1 METFY
6 EINTADKT
14 NESLLQEQID
24 VIITKHVRE
33 HESVW
38 SIFNRPVLD
47 VRRVLL
53 SCKLASCIR
62 NITES
67 ASENTIEYVLDTRF
81 KLIFTLVLTDP
92 AIIRISVMKKDNV
105 TCSKENTLKRKFE
118 DDED

>member
-14 NESLLQEQID
+14 NESRLQEQID

-53 SCKLASCIR
+53 SCKLASCVR
-62 NITES
+62 NISES
-67 ASENTIEYVLDTRF
+67 ANENTVEYVLDTRF
-81 KLIFTLVLTDP
+81 KLIFTLSLIDP
-92 AIIRISVMKKDNV
+92 AIIRISVTKKDN
-105 TCSKENTLKRKFE
+105 TARPKESTLKRKFE